1 MRKHGETGKSQA
13 LGAGKALAR
22 SKIAILPL
30 RTCAG
35 VEDCAD
41 DREIEGGA
49 RLLKS
54 IGLALPDG
62 IVAVLAAHHEVTPSR
77 MEWDSE
83 RRIGLPRR
91 RNNEIGRGVELRKLD
106 AKMRKLSIKPKR
118 KHPMRAYTNSLG
130 IQ

>member
-13 LGAGKALAR
+13 FGTAKALAR

-49 RLLKS
+49 CLLKS
-54 IGLALPDG
+54 IGLADALPDR
-62 IVAVLAAHHEVTPSR
+62 IVAVLAAHDEVTPSR

-83 RRIGLPRR
+83 RRIGLPCGFD
-91 RNNEIGRGVELRKLD
+91 NEIGRGVELPKLD
-106 AKMRKLSIKPKR
+106 SKMRKLSIKPKR
-118 KHPMRAYTNSLG
+118 KHPMRAYTNRF
-130 IQ
+130 

>member
-13 LGAGKALAR
+13 LGAGKSLAR
-22 SKIAILPL
+22 SEIAILPL

-91 RNNEIGRGVELRKLD
+91 RNNEIGRGVEL
-106 AKMRKLSIKPKR
+106 SKPAGRRGEVALETK
-118 KHPMRAYTNSLG
+118 
-130 IQ
+130 